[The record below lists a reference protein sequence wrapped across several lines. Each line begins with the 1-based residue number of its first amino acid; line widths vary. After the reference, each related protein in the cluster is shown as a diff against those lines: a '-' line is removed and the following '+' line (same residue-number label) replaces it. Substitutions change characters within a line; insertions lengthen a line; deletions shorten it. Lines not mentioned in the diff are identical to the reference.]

1 MAVPDRTTRTG
12 PPEPTP
18 MVRSDTDHVE
28 ACTHICSPVDNRGKT
43 PRGTDDFG
51 DDEVDGKS
59 EGRFSVRD
67 VASPG
72 EYVAGGRY
80 RLLLFHGGPEGLQFW
95 QATDTALGRQVAL
108 TLVGPQFGSSG
119 EYLREVLARTL
130 RLSRLDTPGIA
141 RVLQVT
147 RTGPSAVVAS
157 EWVRGG
163 SLREVA
169 DTAPSSTGAAR
180 AMQSLADAA
189 VAAHRAGL
197 ALSIDHPDRIRV
209 SVDGDVT
216 LAFPATLPDA
226 TPEDDVRGCGA
237 VLYAL
242 LSKRW
247 PLRETGTGSGLAP
260 AELETQARPK
270 ELSTIDPDIPFEIA
284 AAAAGSLQAHGG
296 IRSATTLSRMLQLA
310 AESATIEPDS
320 RAQRSASVRL
330 PPLTAGAWRARP
342 RTGQVDRLLRN
353 RRLVGIALGAAVVAV
368 MLLVASALSHFVG
381 NGTAGVSLATED
393 KLGIHPTVS
402 PALAAPASH
411 SATIKPV
418 RATVFSPG
426 GGADNPQSAG
436 LAIDGDPGT
445 AWTTDTYF
453 DAAPFPGFK
462 DGVGLVLELP
472 HPTVLTA
479 VTVDVD
485 STGTVV
491 QIRSAPTTRPAKLAD
506 TTELTPPTPMQHGHN
521 SIPVHTRIAT
531 STVLVWISTLGTID
545 GKSRSDISE
554 ITLQAAS

>member
-28 ACTHICSPVDNRGKT
+28 ACTHIGSPVDNSGKT
-43 PRGTDDFG
+43 TRGTDDFR

-119 EYLREVLARTL
+119 EYVREVLARTL

-180 AMQSLADAA
+180 AMQSLAEAA

-237 VLYAL
+237 VLLRVAL
-242 LSKRW
+242 QTMAVARNWHRQRIGARGARNPSPAKGTEHHRPGHTFRDRRRSRGLAAATRRNSKRHN
-247 PLRETGTGSGLAP
+247 TF
-260 AELETQARPK
+260 K
-270 ELSTIDPDIPFEIA
+270 D
-284 AAAAGSLQAHGG
+284 AAAGRRERHYRTGLAC
-296 IRSATTLSRMLQLA
+296 SA
-310 AESATIEPDS
+310 
-320 RAQRSASVRL
+320 VRL
-330 PPLTAGAWRARP
+330 GPAAPVDSGSMARP
-342 RTGQVDRLLRN
+342 AAN
-353 RRLVGIALGAAVVAV
+353 RSGR
-368 MLLVASALSHFVG
+368 
-381 NGTAGVSLATED
+381 
-393 KLGIHPTVS
+393 
-402 PALAAPASH
+402 
-411 SATIKPV
+411 
-418 RATVFSPG
+418 
-426 GGADNPQSAG
+426 
-436 LAIDGDPGT
+436 
-445 AWTTDTYF
+445 
-453 DAAPFPGFK
+453 
-462 DGVGLVLELP
+462 
-472 HPTVLTA
+472 
-479 VTVDVD
+479 
-485 STGTVV
+485 
-491 QIRSAPTTRPAKLAD
+491 
-506 TTELTPPTPMQHGHN
+506 
-521 SIPVHTRIAT
+521 
-531 STVLVWISTLGTID
+531 
-545 GKSRSDISE
+545 
-554 ITLQAAS
+554 